1 MVGVD
6 ALFQSV
12 AVFVLATT
20 GSRRSPTASNGAEEE
35 YNYLERRLLPL
46 AESWGRFFPHLFF
59 VLGTNEV
66 DYSFTLRFCN
76 ATGLS
81 SRPGREKVEVGLGG
95 RREGREGRRL
105 VARSK
110 QVKKRNVVTELVCR
124 PHQSKKEMRFLWTGN
139 CSGEYFG
146 MGPTCRC
153 QESLRFFLRSSSS
166 SSSFSTGLDAFEW
179 FIFVDGKEPFKPPVL
194 LL

>member
-20 GSRRSPTASNGAEEE
+20 GSRRSPTASNGAEED

-66 DYSFTLRFCN
+66 DYNFTLRFCN
-76 ATGLS
+76 AT

-95 RREGREGRRL
+95 RREGRRL
-105 VARSK
+105 VVRSK

-124 PHQSKKEMRFLWTGN
+124 PLQSKREMRFLWTGN

-166 SSSFSTGLDAFEW
+166 STSSSTGFDAIEW
-179 FIFVDGKEPFKPPVL
+179 FIFVDGEEPFKPPVL